1 MAVVSRVI
9 GALILTSV
17 ILEVM
22 RMRQSGDTPPPVG
35 TPWDRLVTAF
45 FGVFA
50 GVTTLAADAGGAA
63 MSLYLV
69 RLRVPMLAFMGTS
82 VWFFFILNLIKV
94 PVIASIGLITTD
106 SLRVGLFMSPLM
118 VAGALVGIVIFR
130 RIDQRRFVAAVLV
143 LSTIAAVWLLI
154 HG

>member
-1 MAVVSRVI
+1 
-9 GALILTSV
+9 
-17 ILEVM
+17 
-22 RMRQSGDTPPPVG
+22 
-35 TPWDRLVTAF
+35 
-45 FGVFA
+45 
-50 GVTTLAADAGGAA
+50 

-69 RLRVPMLAFMGTS
+69 RLRVSMLAFMWTS

-94 PVIASIGLITTD
+94 PFAATIGLITAD

-130 RIDQRRFVAAVLV
+130 RIDQRRFVAAVLI
-143 LSTIAAVWLLI
+143 LSAIAAVWLLV